1 MRVAIAGAGAVG
13 RSIALSLLGAGHRVL
28 LIEEKR
34 SHYRPE
40 LVPEA
45 DWMLADACAS
55 DTLQTAGIELCDV
68 VVAAT
73 GDDEA
78 NLVFSLQAKN
88 QYAVPRVVARVND
101 PDNGWLF
108 TDAWGVDVAV
118 STPGTLV
125 SSVEHAIT
133 VGDVVR
139 LTTLRG
145 GGGDIVEMTLA
156 AEGSVVGMTIADL
169 PLPAGAVLLAL
180 VRNGALVRPDPQS
193 RLAAADEIIML
204 ASVDVEDQIRSALRD
219 R

>member
-13 RSIALSLLGAGHRVL
+13 RSIAQSLLTGGHRIL

-34 SHYRPE
+34 SHYRPD
-40 LVPEA
+40 LVPDA
-45 DWMLADACAS
+45 DWMLADACEP
-55 DTLQTAGIELCDV
+55 DTFEKAGLAMCDV

-73 GDDEA
+73 GDDEV
-78 NLVFSLQAKN
+78 NLVFAFQAKTRY
-88 QYAVPRVVARVND
+88 QVSRVVARVND

-108 TDAWGVDVAV
+108 TEAWGVDVAV

-125 SSVEHAIT
+125 TSVEHAIT

-145 GGGDIVEMTLA
+145 GGSDIVEMTLA
-156 AEGSVVGMTIADL
+156 PEGSVVGLTVADL
-169 PLPAGAVLLAL
+169 PLPEGAALLAVVRDGSL
-180 VRNGALVRPDPQS
+180 VQLEPHA
-193 RLAAADEIIML
+193 RLEPADEIVML
-204 ASVDVEDQIRSALRD
+204 ASVDVEDQVRTALRG